1 MPEFPY
7 AELAVLERNGFPESR
22 HLGTLVGLAAD
33 GAVALRLGDADTAV
47 LPRSSTKPWQALAVR
62 RSGLHLGTE
71 ATALS
76 AGSHTGEDRHVAVVR
91 EVLAAAGL
99 DESALGCPV
108 DWPEDEPTR
117 ERLIVAGEQRS
128 RVRMNCSGKHAAML
142 AATVHNGWDVA
153 GYLDAEHPLQQ
164 LVAATVAEA
173 SGGPVTATAVDG
185 CGAPLFSTTVLGLAR
200 AVRGMVLSPAGS
212 DARAVADAMRAA
224 PEFVGGTGHAL
235 GEHAG
240 HVNTQVMQLLPGVLA
255 KGGAEGVLVAAAAT
269 GQAVAMKVVDG
280 SPRATTV
287 LALAVLRALGVDT
300 SPAAA
305 LTEVPVL
312 GGGRPVG
319 RLRLGADLQAAV
331 EGATA

>member
-1 MPEFPY
+1 MPEFPF
-7 AELAVLERNGFPESR
+7 AELAVVERNGFAESR
-22 HLGTLVGLAAD
+22 HLGTLVGLDAD
-33 GAVALRLGDADTAV
+33 GRIALRLGDPGTAV
-47 LPRSSTKPWQALAVR
+47 LPRSATKPWQALACR
-62 RSGLHLGTE
+62 RAGLHLTVE

-91 EVLAAAGL
+91 EVLAGAGL
-99 DESALGCPV
+99 DEHALGCPV

-117 ERLIVAGEQRS
+117 ERLIAAGERRS

-142 AATVHNGWDVA
+142 AATVRNGWDVA
-153 GYLDAEHPLQQ
+153 GYLDPAHPLQQ

-185 CGAPLFSTTVLGLAR
+185 CGAPLFGTTVHGLAR
-200 AVRGMVLSPAGS
+200 AGRAMVLGDEGS

-224 PEFVGGTGHAL
+224 PGFVGG
-235 GEHAG
+235 AG
-240 HVNTQVMQLLPGVLA
+240 HVNTEVMRLLPGVLA

-287 LALAVLRALGVDT
+287 LALAALAFLGVDT
-300 SPAAA
+300 APAAA
-305 LTEVPVL
+305 LAEVPVL

-319 RLRLGADLQAAV
+319 RLRLGADLQAALGG
-331 EGATA
+331 GAA